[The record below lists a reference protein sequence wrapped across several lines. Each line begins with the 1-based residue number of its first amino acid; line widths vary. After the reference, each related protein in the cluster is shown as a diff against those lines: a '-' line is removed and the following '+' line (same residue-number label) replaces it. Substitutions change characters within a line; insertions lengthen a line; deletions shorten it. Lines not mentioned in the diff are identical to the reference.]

1 MKRVNDYM
9 ELPYRMEVVEDK
21 VEGGYVISFP
31 ELPGCITV
39 GETIEAA
46 MQNATDA
53 KRAWLEATIEDG
65 VHIPEPG
72 NNMAHRK

>member
-31 ELPGCITV
+31 ELLGCITV

-53 KRAWLEATIEDG
+53 KRAWLEAAVEDG

>member
-46 MQNATDA
+46 MQNAIDA
-53 KRAWLEATIEDG
+53 KRAWLEAAVEDG
-65 VHIPEPG
+65 VHIPAPG
-72 NNMAHRK
+72 NNMAH